1 MGTAIGMLTVAR
13 SVYGDLNWYLQS
25 RTAPAV
31 RPRPLQQQQQQQQQH
46 RFHSQQQQQP
56 SSSFRAAP
64 APPLQHST
72 SAYNP
77 PPPPHSSLRE
87 GGAEGRG
94 AAVLFSEAKELEGEG
109 EVIVAVSEAPA
120 ASVSQVNIDTQCCS
134 CCTIGHSRELMC
146 DV

>member
-1 MGTAIGMLTVAR
+1 VCCVWALPAIRMLTVAR

-31 RPRPLQQQQQQQQQH
+31 RPRPIQQQQQQH

-56 SSSFRAAP
+56 STSFRAAP

-72 SAYNP
+72 SAFT
-77 PPPPHSSLRE
+77 PPPPHSSRRE
-87 GGAEGRG
+87 GGAVGGG
-94 AAVLFSEAKELEGEG
+94 AAVLFPAAKELGGEG

-120 ASVSQVNIDTQCCS
+120 ASVAQVNIVTQ
-134 CCTIGHSRELMC
+134 
-146 DV
+146 